1 MKKQLKF
8 QKLSKNIAIIKISR
22 NLYSDDLEPLYTNN
36 WLSFYHR
43 VYLMYQ
49 LLSQRSDRFEIKY
62 LLKVGSD
69 TYDETIFN
77 SYPEF
82 KQIMQDH
89 NWFIVNKLRNEKRDA
104 KIIGFVEILVS
115 LIILVFNLVN
125 NLNVV
130 LFFEIFMSSSI
141 FRFFST
147 YFTTRLEREL

>member
-1 MKKQLKF
+1 
-8 QKLSKNIAIIKISR
+8 
-22 NLYSDDLEPLYTNN
+22 
-36 WLSFYHR
+36 
-43 VYLMYQ
+43 MYQ

-62 LLKVGSD
+62 LIKVGSD
-69 TYDETIFN
+69 TYDEIIFN

-147 YFTTRLEREL
+147 YFITRLEREL